1 MLYPISLIV
10 AMAQNR
16 VMGINNQMPWHLPD
30 DLDYFKK
37 ITLGHHMIMG
47 RKTHDAIGRVLPGRT
62 TIVVTRNPAWFA
74 SGCLRASSLE
84 EGLQMSEQDDEI
96 FIVGG
101 GELFQQSLDLAQRIY
116 LTEVKATVPGN
127 TYFPLINHRV
137 WHESKRQHHPQDS
150 RHPFDFDFVIY
161 DRR

>member
-1 MLYPISLIV
+1 MSRISLIV

-16 VMGINNQMPWHLPD
+16 VMGANNQMPWHLPD
-30 DLDYFKK
+30 DLDYFKQ

-62 TIVVTRNPAWFA
+62 SIVVTRNTAWFA
-74 SGCLRASSLE
+74 SGCLRAGSLE
-84 EGLQMSEQDDEI
+84 EGLRMSKNDSEI

-101 GELFQQSLDLAQRIY
+101 GELFHQSLDIANRIY
-116 LTEVKATVPGN
+116 LTEIKAAVAGN
-127 TYFPLINHRV
+127 TYFPPINHRL
-137 WHESKRQHHPQDS
+137 WHEIKREHHPHDS
-150 RHPFDFDFVIY
+150 KHPYDFDFVIY